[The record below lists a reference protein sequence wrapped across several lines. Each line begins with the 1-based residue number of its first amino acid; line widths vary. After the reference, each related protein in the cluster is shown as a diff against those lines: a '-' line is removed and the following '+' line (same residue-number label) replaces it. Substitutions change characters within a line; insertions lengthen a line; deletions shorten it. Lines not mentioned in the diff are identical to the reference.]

1 MTQTIYFKED
11 NVDEREL
18 LDKINKIIEKI
29 DNLEAEVIKISQ
41 ENDDNNKKM
50 ENLINNR
57 KSRRKRK

>member
-57 KSRRKRK
+57 KYRRKRK

>member
-1 MTQTIYFKED
+1 M
-11 NVDEREL
+11 DEREL